1 MDNPELVL
9 NGIIN
14 EGQTSIVK
22 NVTIRRYALL
32 EKIKSPLVTPGAE
45 FSTESIIQTIFIMCA
60 ENSELKSFTTDNLT
74 KLVETALDW
83 TDEHIQFKD
92 VNAIISK
99 IADQLLDINNASPEV
114 TVKQEESKKK

>member
-22 NVTIRRYALL
+22 NITIRRYALL

-45 FSTESIIQTIFIMCA
+45 FSTESII
-60 ENSELKSFTTDNLT
+60 
-74 KLVETALDW
+74 
-83 TDEHIQFKD
+83 
-92 VNAIISK
+92 
-99 IADQLLDINNASPEV
+99 
-114 TVKQEESKKK
+114 

>member
-14 EGQTSIVK
+14 EDQASLVK
-22 NVTIRRYALL
+22 NITIRRYALL

-60 ENSELKSFTTDNLT
+60 ENSELKPFTTDNLA